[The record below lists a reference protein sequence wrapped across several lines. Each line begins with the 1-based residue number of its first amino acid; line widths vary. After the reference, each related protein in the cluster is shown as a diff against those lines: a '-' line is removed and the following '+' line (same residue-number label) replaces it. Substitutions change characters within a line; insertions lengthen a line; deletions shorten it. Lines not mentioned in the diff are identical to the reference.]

1 MKYPCN
7 YCGSCPIWLAAFEPG
22 AGLDIDELVI
32 NACRKHKC
40 PLLGK
45 EVLTED
51 SPYAYWLHR
60 ARYNDYIWCECSNC
74 GFWVEHYKAVVTQG
88 CDTNFVD
95 VKYKFCPICGKEMRV

>member
-7 YCGSCPIWLAAFEPG
+7 YCGECSVWLAAFEEG
-22 AGLDIDELVI
+22 TGLDTLDAVKVQ
-32 NACRKHKC
+32 CRKMKC
-40 PLLGK
+40 ALVGK
-45 EVLTED
+45 EVLPEE

-74 GFWVEHYKAVVTQG
+74 GFWVEHYKAVVTKG